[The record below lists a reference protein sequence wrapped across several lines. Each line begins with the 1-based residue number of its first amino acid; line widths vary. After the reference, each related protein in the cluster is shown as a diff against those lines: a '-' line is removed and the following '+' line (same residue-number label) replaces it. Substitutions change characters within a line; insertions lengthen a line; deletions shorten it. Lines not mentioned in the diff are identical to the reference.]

1 MKANRIIKNLWNWSM
16 KSKPCVVI
24 ISLYKNDTLP
34 VVEEMFQSLFNQT
47 VDNFDIFVQ
56 EDGPLP
62 QELENYLAGLYQNHK
77 ITSLSKRQ
85 ENRGLAYSLNE
96 LVERA
101 LALGYTY
108 IFRMDGDD
116 IAVANRIEL
125 QSTYLDKHPK
135 IDVLGGWIEEFNT
148 DSGETQT
155 ILYPQ
160 EHTEILHHMVKR
172 NPMAHVTVA
181 FRADFFN
188 RFGRYDPDSKN
199 EDFRLWVDAFNAGAR
214 FHNLQSI
221 LVKVRTNNAFYTR
234 RKNRQRAMEVMKI
247 KFDATKRFH
256 FGIKG
261 YLYAIA
267 HYLLFMAPG
276 TLKQLIYKYFR

>member
-1 MKANRIIKNLWNWSM
+1 MANNQS
-16 KSKPCVVI
+16 VVI
-24 ISLYKNDTLP
+24 ISLYKNDTVP

-56 EDGPLP
+56 EDGPLSEGL
-62 QELENYLAGLYQNHK
+62 QRYLTDLF
-77 ITSLSKRQ
+77 LSKKISSLHMRQ
-85 ENRGLAYSLNE
+85 ENKGLAYSLNE

-116 IAVANRIEL
+116 IAVSNRIAL
-125 QSTYLDKHPK
+125 QSDYLDRHPEV
-135 IDVLGGWIEEFNT
+135 DVLGGWIEEFNT
-148 DSGETQT
+148 DSGEIQV
-155 ILYPQ
+155 IRYPE

-181 FRADFFN
+181 FRADFFK
-188 RFGRYDPDSKN
+188 RFGHYDPRSKN
-199 EDFRLWVDAFNAGAR
+199 EDFRLWVDAFDAGAR
-214 FHNLQSI
+214 FHNLQEV

-234 RKNRQRAMEVMKI
+234 RKNRQRAIEVMKI
-247 KFDATKRFH
+247 KFDATRRFG
-256 FGIKG
+256 FGLIG